1 MIKKDALREGLMSA
15 DQATQFAS
23 RREFFRQAAAA
34 GLFLSTSLYSGR
46 SQADE
51 SLLWYSASGS
61 QPDELWSQMFHA
73 RTGNPVEFFRMGGV
87 KLTERIEQEAK
98 TKQTRASVI
107 DISIPGLMSHW
118 ARSGILEKYDSPEAQ
133 HYPIEFRLPGYWVPV
148 NVLTLSMAYNADY
161 IKPQDA
167 PKTWEDL
174 LDPKWKGKMTMSDAL
189 YSGGAAHWFWAL
201 RQAYGKSFMERL
213 AKQDILIRN
222 GSGDTVD
229 TITSGERPLA
239 AMLLDYY
246 VYPAIKKGANLMVV
260 QPESGIPASY
270 EIIGVP
276 AGAPNLKL
284 GQAFVDFALS
294 REAQSAWQAK
304 EDMMSMRDDIDPVE
318 AVHGRR
324 PFKQLKLLKSTIKDV
339 EQSFAEQRAS
349 LDEWIDLF
357 K

>member
-1 MIKKDALREGLMSA
+1 MNTDRTVL
-15 DQATQFAS
+15 TVPS
-23 RREFFRQAAAA
+23 RRDFFRHAVGA
-34 GLFLSTSLYSGR
+34 GLLLSTSLRSGL
-46 SQADE
+46 SGAEE
-51 SLLWYSASGS
+51 SLLWYSASS
-61 QPDELWSQMFHA
+61 SHADELWSQMFHA
-73 RTGNPVEFFRMGGV
+73 RTGNAVEFFRMGGV
-87 KLTERIEQEAK
+87 KLTERIEQEVK
-98 TKQTRASVI
+98 TKQVRASVI

-118 ARSGILEKYDSPEAQ
+118 ARNGILEKYDSPEAL
-133 HYPIEFRLPGYWVPV
+133 HYPIDFRLPSYWVPV

-161 IKPQDA
+161 IKPEDA
-167 PKTWEDL
+167 PRTWEDL

-189 YSGGAAHWFWAL
+189 YSGGAAHWFWAI
-201 RQAYGKSFMERL
+201 RQTYGKAFVEKL

-246 VYPAIKKGANLMVV
+246 AYPAIKKGANLMVV
-260 QPESGIPASY
+260 QPEVGIPASY
-270 EIIGVP
+270 EIIGIP
-276 AGAPNLKL
+276 AGAPNPKL

-294 REAQSAWQAK
+294 REAQSVWQEK
-304 EDMMSMRDDIDPVE
+304 EDMMSMRDDVSPVQ
-318 AVHGRR
+318 AIRGRR
-324 PFKQLKLLKSTIKDV
+324 PFKQLKLMKSTIKDV